1 VVINDEPIEA
11 LIRAVAGLVSV
22 EVQSDRLDIECIEST
37 DGLAEVGVRD
47 WPVVAIDVGLT
58 NRYNGDVI
66 R

>member
-1 VVINDEPIEA
+1 M
-11 LIRAVAGLVSV
+11 IRAVAGLVSV

-58 NRYNGDVI
+58 NRYNGDVVSYL